1 MLGIDAVVPRVKSN
15 SMNPPEFF
23 HKAVDY
29 LEQREWEAAHRIVQS
44 EDSADA
50 CWLHGIVHVLE
61 GDLVNA
67 RYWYARAGRAFS
79 SDAASEIVA
88 ARKLMS

>member
-1 MLGIDAVVPRVKSN
+1 
-15 SMNPPEFF
+15 MNPPEFLR
-23 HKAVDY
+23 KAVDH
-29 LEQREWEAAHRIVQS
+29 LELGEWEAAHRIVQS
-44 EDSADA
+44 DDSVQA

-61 GDLVNA
+61 GDLENA

-79 SDAASEIVA
+79 NDAASEIVA

>member
-1 MLGIDAVVPRVKSN
+1 MSASESLR
-15 SMNPPEFF
+15 
-23 HKAVDY
+23 KAVDH
-29 LEQREWEAAHRIVQS
+29 LERGDWDAAHRIVQ
-44 EDSADA
+44 ADESVHG
-50 CWLHGIVHVLE
+50 CWLHGIVHVME
-61 GDLVNA
+61 GDLPNA